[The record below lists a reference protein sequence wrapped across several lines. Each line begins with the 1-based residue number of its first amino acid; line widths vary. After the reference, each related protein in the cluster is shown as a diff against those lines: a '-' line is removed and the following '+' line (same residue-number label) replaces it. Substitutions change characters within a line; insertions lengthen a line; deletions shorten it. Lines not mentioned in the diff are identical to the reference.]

1 METTWNHCLFTF
13 GMSSNTSPSIWPAV
27 KDSNE
32 IANPAPV
39 VSCSSFLSQRR
50 CLGQF
55 EQSVRPAM
63 ICQGSFLQKFFDNV
77 LGTFYLPGYV
87 SGSSIWGL
95 GSGLVS
101 QVHGLGDA
109 LGVGG
114 EKCLQQSRFT
124 FSEWAETW
132 PI

>member
-1 METTWNHCLFTF
+1 
-13 GMSSNTSPSIWPAV
+13 
-27 KDSNE
+27 
-32 IANPAPV
+32 
-39 VSCSSFLSQRR
+39 
-50 CLGQF
+50 
-55 EQSVRPAM
+55 M
-63 ICQGSFLQKFFDNV
+63 ICQGSFLKKFFDTL
-77 LGTFYLPGYV
+77 LGTFYSPVYV

-124 FSEWAETW
+124 FFITFSEWAET
-132 PI
+132 